1 MLAGFGIAE
10 MTPPLGA
17 ELAGYGYYLKRRAR
31 QVDDPTF
38 ARALSFRQ
46 EGQGYLLICCDI
58 LGLNASIAEAVRAG
72 MKEKHDIP
80 PENVMLVSIHT
91 HSAAPAVYHEGCG
104 AVDPEY
110 VRTIAPAIIR
120 ACDAAV
126 ADAKPVSAL
135 RYSMRELEGNF
146 VFNRACDAGPVDRS
160 VCCFDMKRESGKS
173 ITLFSCA
180 CHGVCNGKTTGI
192 SADFAGNACR
202 VMAEQTDTIPM
213 FVNGLCGDI
222 DPVRVPD
229 EERLKNRQR
238 FAEAIVRA
246 ARAEK
251 QPLPLTVSGG
261 CLHEVLK
268 LTPVTLDS
276 IHQIADAQANRN
288 QSIPGGEI
296 VARIWEKE
304 MIERFDTLSDR
315 EPIRVHYLKVGG
327 VPIVALPF
335 EGFTATGNLIRAQA
349 GDDRTVT
356 LGCADQLLG
365 YLPTKDDI
373 ERGAYAAWE
382 SVFLYKRLPI
392 APGEAE
398 RLGTEIGKALR

>member
-17 ELAGYGYYLKRRAR
+17 ELAGYGYYLKRCAQ

-38 ARALSFRQ
+38 ARALYLQQ
-46 EGQGYLLICCDI
+46 ESQSYLLICCDI
-58 LGLNASIAEAVRAG
+58 LGLSARIAEDVRSS
-72 MKEKHDIP
+72 MKEKHGIP

-91 HSAAPAVYHEGCG
+91 HSASAAVYHEGCG
-104 AVDPEY
+104 AVDPAY
-110 VRTIAPAIIR
+110 VKTIAPAIIR

-135 RYSMRELEGNF
+135 GYSMHELAGNF
-146 VFNRACDAGPVDRS
+146 IYNRACDAGPVDRN
-160 VCCFDMKRESGKS
+160 VRCFDIERENRKN
-173 ITLFSCA
+173 IMLFSCA

-202 VMAEQTDTIPM
+202 VMAEQTDTLPM

-229 EERLKNRQR
+229 AERLQNRQR

-246 ARAEK
+246 ALAEK

-288 QSIPGGEI
+288 QSIPGGDI

-304 MIERFDTLSDR
+304 MTARFDTLSSR
-315 EPIRVHYLKVGG
+315 EPIQVHYLKIGG
-327 VPIVALPF
+327 VPIVSLPF
-335 EGFTATGNLIRAQA
+335 EGFTAIGNLIRAQV
-349 GDDRTVT
+349 GDDRAVT

-392 APGEAE
+392 SPGEAE

>member
-10 MTPPLGA
+10 MTPPLGV
-17 ELAGYGYYLKRRAR
+17 ELAGYGYYLKRCAR

-38 ARALSFRQ
+38 ARALYLQQ
-46 EGQGYLLICCDI
+46 EDQRYLLICCDI
-58 LGLNASIAEAVRAG
+58 LGLSARIAADVRTG
-72 MKEKHDIP
+72 MKEKYGIP
-80 PENVMLVSIHT
+80 PENVTLVSIHT
-91 HSAAPAVYHEGCG
+91 HSAAAAVYHEGCG
-104 AVDPEY
+104 AVDPAY
-110 VRTIAPAIIR
+110 VQTIVPAIIR

-126 ADAKPVSAL
+126 ADAKPVSVL
-135 RYSMRELEGNF
+135 GYSMHELDGNF
-146 VFNRACDAGPVDRS
+146 IYNRACDAGPVDRN
-160 VCCFDMKRESGKS
+160 VRRFAIERENGKN

-202 VMAEQTDTIPM
+202 VMAEQADTLPM

-229 EERLKNRQR
+229 AERLQNRQR
-238 FAEAIVRA
+238 FAETIVRA
-246 ARAEK
+246 ALAEK
-251 QPLPLTVSGG
+251 HALPLTVSGG

-268 LTPVTLDS
+268 LTTVTLDT
-276 IHQIADAQANRN
+276 IHQIADAQVNRN

-304 MIERFDTLSDR
+304 MTERFDTLSDK
-315 EPIRVHYLKVGG
+315 EPIQVHYLKIGG

-335 EGFTATGNLIRAQA
+335 EGFTAIGNLIRAQV
-349 GDDRTVT
+349 GNDRAVT

-373 ERGAYAAWE
+373 QRGAYAAWE

-392 APGEAE
+392 SPGEAE